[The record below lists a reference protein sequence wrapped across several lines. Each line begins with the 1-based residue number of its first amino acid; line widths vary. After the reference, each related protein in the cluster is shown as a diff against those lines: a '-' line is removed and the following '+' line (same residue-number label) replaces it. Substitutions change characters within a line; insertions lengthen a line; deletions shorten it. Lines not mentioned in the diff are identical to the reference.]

1 MPGLWEILPGLWEIL
16 PGLWES
22 LPGLWESYDRSI
34 AGGMFAHD
42 WVYGVVTG
50 RQQAA

>member
-1 MPGLWEILPGLWEIL
+1 VAAQDAGLVNLKARGGHRVEILPR
-16 PGLWES
+16 
-22 LPGLWESYDRSI
+22 LWESYDRSI